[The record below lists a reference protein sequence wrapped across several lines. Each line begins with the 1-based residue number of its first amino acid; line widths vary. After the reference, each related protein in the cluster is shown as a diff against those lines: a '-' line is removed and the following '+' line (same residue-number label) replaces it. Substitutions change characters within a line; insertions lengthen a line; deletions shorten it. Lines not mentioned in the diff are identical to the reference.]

1 MFITR
6 KHISR
11 RTVLRGAGAAI
22 ALPFLESMVPAM
34 PSGAAQTQAAKPKVR
49 VACMEMVHGS
59 AGSTKYG
66 IEKNMWAPA
75 ATGHDFDLTPSSLI
89 PLDPWK
95 DYVTIVSNTDMRPA
109 EAYELHEVGG
119 DHFRSSS
126 VFLTQSHPK
135 QTEGSDVYCGTSFD
149 QLYAQKFGQDTP
161 LPSIQLS
168 IESVDQAGGCAYGY
182 SCVYTD
188 SISWASP
195 TKPLPMVRDP
205 RLVFDQLFGVGG
217 SVEERSLR
225 RQTDVSILDWIT
237 RETSRLKTNLPPV
250 DRRRMDEYLENV
262 REVER
267 RIQRVEERNAAGEVH
282 QLPTA
287 PVGVPAA
294 WEEHVKLMFDLQV
307 LAFMGD
313 ITRVSSFKLSRD
325 ATGRAFPESGVT
337 QGFHSASHHGENE
350 QRISQYAQINKYHVS
365 MIPYFMD
372 KLKKAPDGDGTLL
385 DHALILYG
393 SPLGDSNL
401 HNHKRVPLFLAGHAG
416 GALKGHLHVK
426 APDGTPTANLYL
438 TLLHR
443 LGLND
448 LQSFGDSTGEI
459 AI

>member
-1 MFITR
+1 MFITK

-11 RTVLRGAGAAI
+11 RTVLQGMGVAV
-22 ALPFLESMVPAM
+22 ALPFLESMLPALT
-34 PSGAAQTQAAKPKVR
+34 PASQAGAKPKTR
-49 VACMEMVHGS
+49 LACLEMVHGS

-66 IEKNMWAPA
+66 IEKNMWAPSA
-75 ATGHDFDLTPSSLI
+75 ARREFDVTPSSLVA
-89 PLDPWK
+89 LDPWK
-95 DYVTIVSNTDMRPA
+95 DYITIVSNTDMRPA

-135 QTEGSDVYCGTSFD
+135 QTEGSDIYCGTSFD

-182 SCVYTD
+182 SCAYTD

-205 RLVFDQLFGVGG
+205 RNVFDQLFGVGG
-217 SVEERSLR
+217 TVEERSAR
-225 RQTDVSILDWIT
+225 RQTDRSILDWIT
-237 RETSRLKTNLPPV
+237 RETARLRPNLPPV
-250 DRRRMDEYLENV
+250 DKRRLDEYLETV
-262 REVER
+262 REIER
-267 RIQRVEERNAAGEVH
+267 RIQRIEERNAAGAVQ

-287 PVGVPAA
+287 PAGVPTS

-307 LAFMGD
+307 LAFTGD

-325 ATGRAFPESGVT
+325 ASGRAFPESGVT
-337 QGFHSASHHGENE
+337 VGFHGASHHNENE
-350 QRISQYAQINKYHVS
+350 QRITQFAAINKYHVS
-365 MIPYFMD
+365 MIPYYLD
-372 KLKKAPDGDGTLL
+372 KLKKASEADGTLL
-385 DHALILYG
+385 DHTLILYG

-401 HNHKRVPLFLAGHAG
+401 HNHKRVPIFLGGHAG
-416 GALKGHLHVK
+416 GALKGHLHLK
-426 APDGTPTANLYL
+426 TPDGTPTANMYL
-438 TLLHR
+438 TLLRR
-443 LGLND
+443 LGMNVD
-448 LQSFGDSTGEI
+448 SFGDSTAEL

>member
-1 MFITR
+1 MFITK

-22 ALPFLESMVPAM
+22 ALPFLESMMPAM
-34 PSGAAQTQAAKPKVR
+34 PGAAQTQAAKPKTR
-49 VACMEMVHGS
+49 LACMEMVHGS

-75 ATGHDFDLTPSSLI
+75 AEGRDFDLAPSSLI

-95 DYVTIVSNTDMRPA
+95 DYLTIVSNTDMRPA

-119 DHFRSSS
+119 DHFRSSA

-135 QTEGSDVYCGTSFD
+135 QTEGSDIYCGTSFD
-149 QLYAQKFGQDTP
+149 QVYAQKFGQDTP

-188 SISWASP
+188 SISWAAP

-205 RLVFDQLFGVGG
+205 RLVFDQLFGSGG
-217 SVEERSLR
+217 SLEERSAR

-237 RETSRLKTNLPPV
+237 RESSRLKTNLPAG

-267 RIQRVEERNAAGEVH
+267 RIQKIEERNAGGGGQ

-287 PVGVPAA
+287 PVGVPASF
-294 WEEHVKLMFDLQV
+294 EEHVKLMFDLQA

-337 QGFHSASHHGENE
+337 TGFHGASHHGENE
-350 QRISQYAQINKYHVS
+350 QRIAQFAQINKYHVS
-365 MIPYFMD
+365 MIPYFLD
-372 KLKKAPDGDGTLL
+372 KLKKAQDGDGTLL
-385 DHALILYG
+385 DHTLVLYG
-393 SPLGDSNL
+393 SPLGDSNI

-416 GALKGHLHVK
+416 GALKGHLHFK
-426 APDGTPTANLYL
+426 APDGTPSANMYL
-438 TLLHR
+438 TLLRR
-443 LGLND
+443 LGLTD

>member
-1 MFITR
+1 MFITK

-11 RTVLRGAGAAI
+11 RAVLRGTGAAV
-22 ALPFLESMVPAM
+22 ALPFLESMAPAVT
-34 PSGAAQTQAAKPKVR
+34 PSRAAEAKSKTR
-49 VACMEMVHGS
+49 LACLEMVHGS

-75 ATGHDFDLTPSSLI
+75 ASGRDFDLAPSSLV

-95 DYVTIVSNTDMRPA
+95 DYITIVSNTDMRPA
-109 EAYELHEVGG
+109 EAYTLHEVGG
-119 DHFRSSS
+119 DHFRSSA

-217 SVEERSLR
+217 SPEERSLR
-225 RQTDVSILDWIT
+225 RRTDVSILDWIT
-237 RETSRLKTNLPPV
+237 RETARLKPNLPPG

-267 RIQRVEERNAAGEVH
+267 RIQKVEERNAAGENF
-282 QLPTA
+282 QLPAA
-287 PVGVPAA
+287 PVGVPSS

-307 LAFMGD
+307 LAFIGD

-325 ATGRAFPESGVT
+325 ASGRAFPESGYSG
-337 QGFHSASHHGENE
+337 GFHGASHHGENE
-350 QRISQYAQINKYHVS
+350 QRIATFAQINKYHVS
-365 MIPYFMD
+365 MIPYFLD
-372 KLKKAPDGDGTLL
+372 RLKKASEADGTLL
-385 DHALILYG
+385 DHTLVLYG
-393 SPLGDSNL
+393 SPLGNPNL
-401 HNHKRVPLFLAGHAG
+401 HNHKRVPIFLAGRAG
-416 GALKGHLHVK
+416 GALKGRMHVR
-426 APDGTPTANLYL
+426 APDGTPSANMYL

-443 LGLND
+443 LGLDN
-448 LQSFGDSTGEI
+448 LESFGDSTGEL
-459 AI
+459 AL

>member
-1 MFITR
+1 MFITK

-11 RTVLRGAGAAI
+11 RTVLHGMGAAV
-22 ALPFLESMVPAM
+22 ALPFLESMLPALTPARM
-34 PSGAAQTQAAKPKVR
+34 AEAKPKTR
-49 VACMEMVHGS
+49 LACLEMVHGS

-75 ATGHDFDLTPSSLI
+75 AMGREFDLTPSSLA

-95 DYVTIVSNTDMRPA
+95 DYITIVSNTDMRPA

-119 DHFRSSS
+119 DHFRSSA
-126 VFLTQSHPK
+126 VFLTQAHPK

-205 RLVFDQLFGVGG
+205 RNVFDQLFGVGG
-217 SVEERSLR
+217 TGEERSAR
-225 RQTDVSILDWIT
+225 RQTDRSILDWIT
-237 RETSRLKTNLPPV
+237 RETARLKPNLPAV
-250 DRRRMDEYLENV
+250 DKRRLDEYLETV
-262 REVER
+262 REIER
-267 RIQRVEERNAAGEVH
+267 RIQRIEERNAAGAVQ

-287 PVGVPAA
+287 PAGVPTS

-307 LAFMGD
+307 LAFTGD
-313 ITRVSSFKLSRD
+313 ISRVSSFKLSRD
-325 ATGRAFPESGVT
+325 ASGRAFPESGVT
-337 QGFHSASHHGENE
+337 VGFHGASHHAENE
-350 QRISQYAQINKYHVS
+350 QRITQFAAINKYHVS
-365 MIPYFMD
+365 MIPYFLD
-372 KLKKAPDGDGTLL
+372 KLKNVPDGDGTLL

-393 SPLGDSNL
+393 SPLGNPNV

-416 GALKGHLHVK
+416 GTIKGHLHVR
-426 APDGTPTANLYL
+426 APDGTPSANLYL
-438 TLLHR
+438 TLLHK
-443 LGLND
+443 LGLGHIE
-448 LQSFGDSTGEI
+448 SFGDSTGEI
-459 AI
+459 EV